1 MAVTAL
7 FTVLGRILLFLAAAQ
22 LPPLAMALAEAD
34 AATAR
39 GFAVGIVCA
48 VFVGV
53 MLVLI
58 GRGDAERLGR
68 REAPLLAV
76 AGWTL
81 AAVFAAI
88 PLSLSDAVPDLS
100 GSLLEA
106 MSGVTATGLSVIP
119 SIDAAP
125 RGIVLWRAL
134 LQWSGGLAT
143 IVFVAMLVPRIAEA
157 APLDPVRSRVGR
169 VAWSATLIY
178 ALLTLATAV
187 ALAFAGASPFEAA
200 CYAMSSISTGGFA
213 AGDGGP
219 MALGHAAQA
228 ILVLAMAAGAVNV
241 LGAWRVGSARTGTFA
256 GSAEVG
262 LFVLLA
268 VAGAGTVAAVTGGA
282 SGGPIMGET
291 VWRALFAAVSS
302 LTTTGFDAGL
312 TPPTPTFVILSLAGL
327 ALVGGAV
334 GSTAG
339 GVKLMRVL
347 LLLRQSVHELERL
360 AHPHRIS
367 PVKVGGVSIPDRA
380 VQGVRAFFVMFV
392 SCLIALTLVLA
403 AHGLDFAAA
412 SVLALSALTN
422 SGPLLAE
429 TVAAVPDLAA
439 LGWSGDIAMAAG
451 MLVGRLEV
459 IAFFVVLSPPFWRR

>member
-1 MAVTAL
+1 MAVAAL

-22 LPPLAMALAEAD
+22 LPPLVFALAEAD

-53 MLVLI
+53 MLVLV
-58 GRGDAERLGR
+58 GQGDTGRLGR

-157 APLDPVRSRVGR
+157 APLDPARPRFGR
-169 VAWSATLIY
+169 VASGATLIY

-219 MALGHAAQA
+219 TALGPGVQA

-241 LGAWRVGSARTGTFA
+241 LGAWRVGSARAGAFA
-256 GSAEVG
+256 GSAEPG

-268 VAGAGTVAAVTGGA
+268 IAGAGTVAAVTGGA
-282 SGGPIMGET
+282 SGGPMGET

-312 TPPTPTFVILSLAGL
+312 APPTPTFVILCLAGL

-360 AHPHRIS
+360 AHPHRVS
-367 PVKVGGVSIPDRA
+367 PVKVGGASIPERA

-392 SCLIALTLVLA
+392 SCLIVLTLVLA